1 MRNKLFNIVLL
12 ILITAP
18 INIFAVGLPTIN
30 VLTVGTVTGTT
41 AVINTQVWA
50 NGQYTSVSIQYSL
63 LNNGFATGATTVSM
77 GSLSAASAAT
87 NKTVTLTGLT
97 PSKVY
102 YFRIKTEN
110 NSGIKYSN
118 NSSFTT
124 TSGVT
129 YVLAQ
134 ISNVSSTVLSS
145 TSAQIDFAIVPSNTT
160 SVWVQY
166 GTNPAFTTG
175 LLTQTLATIP
185 AGTVAVAVSTT
196 LTSLTPATMYY
207 YRVRTQN
214 SVGDNYSPNSNY
226 FNTLSTGTNSVEF
239 NEAGF
244 QVYPNPA
251 TDLIIFKNADEYT
264 EKWIIDVQGKMVLK
278 TNANEISVSHLPSG
292 MYIVKYTN
300 RANQVGYT
308 KFIKLGDF

>member
-1 MRNKLFNIVLL
+1 MKYNLHKLVLL

-18 INIFAVGLPTIN
+18 LNLFAVGLPTIN

-50 NGQYTSVSIQYSL
+50 NGQSTSVSIQYSL
-63 LNNGFATGATTVSM
+63 LNNGFTTGTTTVSM
-77 GSLSAASAAT
+77 GSLAAASSAT

-102 YFRIKTEN
+102 YFRIKAEN

-145 TSAQIDFAIVPSNTT
+145 TSVQIDFTIVPSNTT

-175 LLTQTLATIP
+175 LLTQTLSTLS
-185 AGTVAVAVSTT
+185 AGTVGIPINTT
-196 LTSLTPATMYY
+196 LTGLTPATKYY
-207 YRVRTQN
+207 YRIRTQN

-226 FNTLSTGTNSVEF
+226 FNTVSTGTNSVEF

-251 TDLIIFKNADEYT
+251 TNLIIFKNADEYT
-264 EKWIIDVQGKMVLK
+264 EKCIIDVHGKTVLK
-278 TNANEISVSHLPSG
+278 TTANEISVSNLPSG
-292 MYIVKYTN
+292 MYIAKYTN
-300 RANQVGYT
+300 TDNQVGYT
-308 KFIKLGDF
+308 KFIKQSNF